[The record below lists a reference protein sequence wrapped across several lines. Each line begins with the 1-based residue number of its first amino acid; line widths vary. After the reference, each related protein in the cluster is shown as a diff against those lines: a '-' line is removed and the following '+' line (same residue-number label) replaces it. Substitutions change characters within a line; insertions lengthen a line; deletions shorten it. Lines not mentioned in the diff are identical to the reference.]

1 LDLFFTGNDDEASF
15 APNLDP
21 YPGTAKLAAVLH
33 AIEQRPDVSAVVVQI
48 DEILDPPDWPYAS
61 SVYVVTAADAKDVH
75 EWAASIEPDELSP
88 EMSDNYGWGE
98 YAGRKGDTPPPGA
111 PEVPTGYRPVVLFW
125 D

>member
-21 YPGTAKLAAVLH
+21 YPGIAKIAAVLH

-61 SVYVVTAADAKDVH
+61 SVYVVTTADAKDVH

-88 EMSDNYGWGE
+88 EMSDNYSWGE
-98 YAGRKGDTPPPGA
+98 YAGRNGDTPPPGA